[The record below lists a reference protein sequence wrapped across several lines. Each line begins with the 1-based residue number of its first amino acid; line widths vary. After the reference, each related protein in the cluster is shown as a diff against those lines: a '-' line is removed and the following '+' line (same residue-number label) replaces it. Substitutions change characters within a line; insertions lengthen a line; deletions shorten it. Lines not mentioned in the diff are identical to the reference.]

1 MAGPVFCVFLG
12 GVILAYS
19 GYLLK
24 VGSYTV
30 PLRYIKAE
38 TYQITKNGQD
48 LDSYR
53 DTNGELHRT
62 ALQHFVYKVE
72 FETPPLLE
80 DSEWSSFFGNIQA
93 NYKNATEKRV
103 SVTAF
108 IPETGEYITQDMY
121 IPDIP
126 MTVYYADATTI
137 KYNPIRL
144 AFIGY

>member
-1 MAGPVFCVFLG
+1 M
-12 GVILAYS
+12 AYS
-19 GYLLK
+19 GFLLK
-24 VGSYTV
+24 VGGYTV
-30 PLRYIKAE
+30 PLKYMKAE
-38 TYQITKNGQD
+38 TYQVTKNGQD

-62 ALQHFVYKVE
+62 ALQHFVYKIE
-72 FETPPLLE
+72 FETPALLT
-80 DSEWSSFFGNIQA
+80 DSEWSSFFGSIQK
-93 NYKNATEKRV
+93 NYKNTTEKRA

-108 IPETGEYITQDMY
+108 VPETGEYITQDMY

-126 MTVYYADATTI
+126 MTIYYADNSVI